1 MRIKEANLGC
11 TVFSK
16 SARRGSGDR
25 ETDRSFESSRALPSQ
40 GNMGEL
46 RKHRDLLAQYPPVDP
61 LLQGM
66 LYLEDND
73 ANGILELSKQVEDD
87 EVMKYT
93 LWGMIAEAQGDI
105 NNAGQYYFHVSNQE
119 RPTWFASNS

>member
-1 MRIKEANLGC
+1 M
-11 TVFSK
+11 
-16 SARRGSGDR
+16 
-25 ETDRSFESSRALPSQ
+25 ESCVNI
-40 GNMGEL
+40 GIW
-46 RKHRDLLAQYPPVDP
+46 LAQYPPVDP

-73 ANGILELSKQVEDD
+73 ANGILDLSEQVEDD

-105 NNAGQYYFHVSNQE
+105 NNASQYYFHVSNQE
-119 RPTWFASNS
+119 NPNVVCVQLFGDHVAATIRTLHMHEPIWNLRKAWLPMLLKYG